1 MKPSLEVYL
10 IMFILIFIISSLFH
24 LMKIMKLTPLSN
36 NAYILVIL
44 YIIWS
49 ILSNIHGFIKQNAK
63 MMSFMQ
69 LIYSLL
75 GTHVFITS
83 LVGHNT
89 TAILVK
95 ILNKKFYSPTW
106 WQNKGK
112 DFPKHCTKN
121 HILRQKKLMI

>member
-1 MKPSLEVYL
+1 MKREIDKDFQMTILHPS
-10 IMFILIFIISSLFH
+10 
-24 LMKIMKLTPLSN
+24 
-36 NAYILVIL
+36 YILFL
-44 YIIWS
+44 S
-49 ILSNIHGFIKQNAK
+49 IVSNIHGFIKQNAK

-95 ILNKKFYSPTW
+95 ILNKKFYGPTW

>member
-1 MKPSLEVYL
+1 MKPNLEVYL

-24 LMKIMKLTPLSN
+24 LMKIMKSKPPSN
-36 NAYILVIL
+36 NAYILILLYIIL
-44 YIIWS
+44 YI
-49 ILSNIHGFIKQNAK
+49 LSTIYGFIKQNAK
-63 MMSFMQ
+63 KMSFMQ

-89 TAILVK
+89 TAIPVK

>member
-1 MKPSLEVYL
+1 MKPNLEVYL
-10 IMFILIFIISSLFH
+10 IMFILIFIISSWFH
-24 LMKIMKLTPLSN
+24 FMKIMKLKPLSN
-36 NAYILVIL
+36 YILVIL

-95 ILNKKFYSPTW
+95 ILNKKFYGPTW

>member
-1 MKPSLEVYL
+1 MKLNLEVYL
-10 IMFILIFIISSLFH
+10 IMFILISIICSLFH
-24 LMKIMKLTPLSN
+24 LTVNIDKDFLMTILHPS
-36 NAYILVIL
+36 YILFL
-44 YIIWS
+44 S
-49 ILSNIHGFIKQNAK
+49 IVSNIHGFIKQNAK